1 MNNIIISTDTASDL
15 TKEIISKHNL
25 NVVKFEYF
33 VNGTSYKDD
42 NADLTSQEFYN
53 SMKNGADVKTSQI
66 NFFEAKEYL
75 EKLLKTGKDVLHIC
89 FSGGL
94 SGTYDN
100 FAKAAEE
107 LNQKYQNKCIVI
119 DSLCAAGG
127 EGLLVLLAQEK
138 IKNEETTLNDLVNYI
153 NELKMKLNHIF
164 TVDDLKYLVKG
175 GRVSKTSAFIA
186 NFLRIKPTLYV
197 DNFGKLAVSGKVFGK
212 KMAIRKLFDT
222 MKKNY
227 NKNYKEIIISHANC
241 EEDARTLAAMIKEEF
256 GGEAKILPLSFVI
269 GCHSGPG
276 TLALFYIGDKRV

>member
-15 TKEIISKHNL
+15 TKDIINKHNFS
-25 NVVKFEYF
+25 VVKFEYF
-33 VNGTSYKDD
+33 VNEKSYKDD
-42 NADLTSQEFYN
+42 NTDLTSQEFYN

-66 NFFEAKEYL
+66 NYFEAKEYL

-89 FSGGL
+89 FSSGL

-100 FAKAAEE
+100 FAKAAAE
-107 LNQKYQNKCIVI
+107 LNQKYQNKCMVI
-119 DSLCAAGG
+119 DSFCAAGG

-138 IKNEETTLNDLVNYI
+138 LESEEICLTALSDYIKNITL
-153 NELKMKLNHIF
+153 KLNHIF

-197 DNFGKLAVSGKVFGK
+197 DNFGKLAVSGKVFGR

-227 NKNYKEIIISHANC
+227 DKNFKEIIISHANC
-241 EEDARTLAAMIKEEF
+241 EEDARTLAKMIKEEF